1 MKTFG
6 SHNYYVYITTNPD
19 KHVLY
24 IGVTNDLRARL
35 HQHTVDASNEKKHFA
50 GKYNCVHL
58 VYYERYDRIEEA
70 IQREK
75 VLKGWKR
82 QRKID
87 LVSSKNPEWQ
97 FLDDP
102 EGEANAAFNAALT
115 DPSLRSG

>member
-6 SHNYYVYITTNPD
+6 THNYYVYITTNPD

-35 HQHTVDASNEKKHFA
+35 RQHEEDASNEKKHFA

-58 VYYERYDRIEEA
+58 VYYEWFDGIEDA

-75 VLKGWKR
+75 TLKGWKR

-87 LVSSKNPEWQ
+87 LITSVNPEWR
-97 FLDDP
+97 FRTDIESDSDT
-102 EGEANAAFNAALT
+102 ALT
-115 DPSLRSG
+115 DSSLRSE

>member
-6 SHNYYVYITTNPD
+6 AHNYYVYITTNPD

-24 IGVTNDLRARL
+24 IGVTNELRTRL
-35 HQHTVDASNEKKHFA
+35 SQHLLDATTDKKHFA

-58 VYYERYDRIEEA
+58 VYYERFDQIDDA

-75 VLKGWKR
+75 VLKGWNRK
-82 QRKID
+82 RKIE
-87 LVSSKNPEWQ
+87 LVTGVNPDWK

-102 EGEANAAFNAALT
+102 EGEANAAFNAAYT